1 LWPIISTLVPWLFT
15 LVLFVA
21 LYRWVPNTQVP
32 RAAALWPAVIVSA
45 VWQIGASIFSWY
57 VSSGLAPYQVVYG
70 SLGTIVALI
79 FWIYLSSWLILF
91 GAHLGA
97 AISANAQEAPDKER
111 QNQ

>member
-1 LWPIISTLVPWLFT
+1 
-15 LVLFVA
+15 
-21 LYRWVPNTQVP
+21 
-32 RAAALWPAVIVSA
+32 
-45 VWQIGASIFSWY
+45 